1 MTSSFNDFDDF
12 DSDLLQANT
21 PAIQKVKAGSIKQE
35 NYIVGL
41 IGVALVL
48 ASAWLPWMVVRLPGS
63 SVTHLY
69 DFTTGGGATTFYF
82 LVALPILGGGIA
94 WAAKQRAGLVVAAVS
109 SMGLGVLALIV
120 IAALSTVSSFIPNI
134 GILGSEI
141 ATGRLSP
148 GAGASICL
156 IGCLLMGMVAIV
168 EFGEMRGVGITLDIP
183 FQQVFLLG
191 GLIVGEVASHV
202 PWTSIRIT
210 SGGPTVEVSGDG
222 LIGSFFVQLLGWAAI
237 LIWMLSFLV
246 SHKAVRGIAL
256 IVTSLVA
263 TARLAYAVLLW
274 VSSAAAQSLV
284 PDSVGNAINTTI
296 EPGMIVTILLSL
308 LVFVFVVLE
317 LVKKNSSTN

>member
-1 MTSSFNDFDDF
+1 MNYSIDDF
-12 DSDLLQANT
+12 DEEPFPTNS
-21 PAIQKVKAGSIKQE
+21 PAAKATHLNSIKQE
-35 NYIVGL
+35 NYIIGL

-48 ASAWLPWMVVRLPGS
+48 ASAWLPWVVVRLPGS

-69 DFTTGGGATTFYF
+69 DFTTGGGATMFYF

-94 WAAKQRAGLVVAAVS
+94 WAMKRRVDLVVSSIS

-141 ATGRLSP
+141 ATGRVSP

-168 EFGEMRGVGITLDIP
+168 EFGEMRGVGIPLDIP

-202 PWTSIRIT
+202 PLTSIRFT

-237 LIWMLSFLV
+237 LIWMLSFFV

-256 IVTSLVA
+256 IVTSVVA

-274 VSSAAAQSLV
+274 VSSAATQSLV
-284 PDSVGNAINTTI
+284 PDSIGNAINTTI

-317 LVKKNSSTN
+317 LVKKNSSTK

>member
-1 MTSSFNDFDDF
+1 
-12 DSDLLQANT
+12 
-21 PAIQKVKAGSIKQE
+21 VWG
-35 NYIVGL
+35 GWRG
-41 IGVALVL
+41 GVRG
-48 ASAWLPWMVVRLPGS
+48 W
-63 SVTHLY
+63 
-69 DFTTGGGATTFYF
+69 FGGATIFYV
-82 LVALPILGGGIA
+82 LIALPILGGGIA
-94 WAAKQRAGLVVAAVS
+94 WAAKQRIGLVIASVS
-109 SMGLGVLALIV
+109 SMGLGVLALV
-120 IAALSTVSSFIPNI
+120 VVAALSTVSSFIPNI
-134 GILGSEI
+134 GILGTEI
-141 ATGRLSP
+141 ATGRVSP

-156 IGCLLMGMVAIV
+156 VGCLLMGMVAIV
-168 EFGEMRGVGITLDIP
+168 ELGEMRGVGIPLDIP

-308 LVFVFVVLE
+308 FVFVFVVLE

>member
-1 MTSSFNDFDDF
+1 MNYSIDDF
-12 DSDLLQANT
+12 DEEPFLTNS
-21 PAIQKVKAGSIKQE
+21 PAAKATHLNSIKQE
-35 NYIVGL
+35 NFIIGL
-41 IGVALVL
+41 VGVALVL
-48 ASAWLPWMVVRLPGS
+48 ASAWLPWVVVRLPGS

-69 DFTTGGGATTFYF
+69 DFTTGGGATMFYF

-94 WAAKQRAGLVVAAVS
+94 WAMKRRVGLVVSSIS

-141 ATGRLSP
+141 ATGRVSP

-168 EFGEMRGVGITLDIP
+168 EFGEMRGVGIPLDIP

-202 PWTSIRIT
+202 PWTSIRFT

-237 LIWMLSFLV
+237 LIWMLSFFV

-256 IVTSLVA
+256 IVTSVVA

-274 VSSAAAQSLV
+274 VSSAATQSLV
-284 PDSVGNAINTTI
+284 PDSIGNAINTTI

-317 LVKKNSSTN
+317 LVKKNSSTK

>member
-1 MTSSFNDFDDF
+1 MNYSIDDF
-12 DSDLLQANT
+12 DEEPFPTNS
-21 PAIQKVKAGSIKQE
+21 PAAKATHLNSIKQE
-35 NYIVGL
+35 NYIIGL

-48 ASAWLPWMVVRLPGS
+48 ASAWLPWVVVRLPGS

-69 DFTTGGGATTFYF
+69 DFTTGGGATMFYF

-94 WAAKQRAGLVVAAVS
+94 WAMKRRVGLVVSSIS

-141 ATGRLSP
+141 ATGRVSP

-168 EFGEMRGVGITLDIP
+168 EFGEMRGVGIPLDIP

-202 PWTSIRIT
+202 PWTSIRFT

-237 LIWMLSFLV
+237 LIWMLSFFV

-256 IVTSLVA
+256 IVTSVVA

-274 VSSAAAQSLV
+274 VSSAATQSLV
-284 PDSVGNAINTTI
+284 PDSIGNAINTTI

-317 LVKKNSSTN
+317 LVKKNSSTK

>member
-1 MTSSFNDFDDF
+1 MTNSFDDFDDF
-12 DSDLLQANT
+12 DSGLLPVNT
-21 PAIQKVKAGSIKQE
+21 PAIQKRKSSFVKQE
-35 NYIVGL
+35 NYVVGL

-48 ASAWLPWMVVRLPGS
+48 ASAWLPWVVVRLPGS

-69 DFTTGGGATTFYF
+69 DFTTGGGATSFYF

-94 WAAKQRAGLVVAAVS
+94 WAAKQRAGLVVASVS
-109 SMGLGVLALIV
+109 SMGLGVLSLIV

-141 ATGRLSP
+141 ATGRVSP

-168 EFGEMRGVGITLDIP
+168 EFGEMRGVGISLDIP

-202 PWTSIRIT
+202 PWTSIRFT

-222 LIGSFFVQLLGWAAI
+222 LLGSFFVQLLGWAAI
-237 LIWMLSFLV
+237 VIWMLSFLV
-246 SHKAVRGIAL
+246 SHKAVRGVAL
-256 IVTSLVA
+256 IVTSVVA

-274 VSSAAAQSLV
+274 VSSAAAKSLV
-284 PDSVGNAINTTI
+284 PDSVGNAIHSTI
-296 EPGMIVTILLSL
+296 EPGMIATILLSL
-308 LVFVFVVLE
+308 VVFVFVVLE
-317 LVKKNSSTN
+317 LLKKNDSTK

>member
-1 MTSSFNDFDDF
+1 MNYSIDDF
-12 DSDLLQANT
+12 DEEPFPTNS
-21 PAIQKVKAGSIKQE
+21 PAAKATHLNSIKQE
-35 NYIVGL
+35 NYIIGL

-48 ASAWLPWMVVRLPGS
+48 ASAWLPWVVVRLPGS

-69 DFTTGGGATTFYF
+69 DFTTGGGATMFYF

-94 WAAKQRAGLVVAAVS
+94 WAMKRRVGLVVSSIS

-141 ATGRLSP
+141 ATGRVSP

-168 EFGEMRGVGITLDIP
+168 EFGEMRGVGIPLDIP

-202 PWTSIRIT
+202 PWTSIRFT

-222 LIGSFFVQLLGWAAI
+222 LIGSIFVQQLGWAAI
-237 LIWMLSFLV
+237 LIWMLSFFV

-256 IVTSLVA
+256 IVTSVVA

-274 VSSAAAQSLV
+274 VSSAATQSLV
-284 PDSVGNAINTTI
+284 PDSIGNAINTTI

-317 LVKKNSSTN
+317 LVKKNSSTK

>member
-1 MTSSFNDFDDF
+1 MNYSIDDF
-12 DSDLLQANT
+12 DEEPFPTNS
-21 PAIQKVKAGSIKQE
+21 PAAKATHLNSIKQE
-35 NYIVGL
+35 NYIIGL
-41 IGVALVL
+41 IGVVLVL
-48 ASAWLPWMVVRLPGS
+48 ASAWLPWVVVRLPGS

-69 DFTTGGGATTFYF
+69 DFTTGGGATMFYF

-94 WAAKQRAGLVVAAVS
+94 WAMKRRVGLVVSSIS

-141 ATGRLSP
+141 ATGRVSP

-168 EFGEMRGVGITLDIP
+168 EFGEMRGVGIPLDIP

-202 PWTSIRIT
+202 PWTSIRFT

-237 LIWMLSFLV
+237 LIWMLSFFV

-256 IVTSLVA
+256 IVTSVVA

-274 VSSAAAQSLV
+274 VSSAATQSLV
-284 PDSVGNAINTTI
+284 PDSIGNAINTTI
-296 EPGMIVTILLSL
+296 EPGMIVSILLSL

-317 LVKKNSSTN
+317 LVKKNSSTK

>member
-12 DSDLLQANT
+12 GNDLVQLDS
-21 PAIQKVKAGSIKQE
+21 PAIQKSKSIFVKQE
-35 NYIVGL
+35 NYVIGL

-48 ASAWLPWMVVRLPGS
+48 ASAWLPWVVVRLPGS

-69 DFTTGGGATTFYF
+69 DFTTGGGATIFYV
-82 LVALPILGGGIA
+82 LIALPILGGGIA
-94 WAAKQRAGLVVAAVS
+94 WAAKQRIGLVIASVS
-109 SMGLGVLALIV
+109 SMGLGVLALV
-120 IAALSTVSSFIPNI
+120 VVAALSTVSSFIPNI
-134 GILGSEI
+134 GILGTEI
-141 ATGRLSP
+141 ATGRVSP

-156 IGCLLMGMVAIV
+156 VGCLLMGMVAIV
-168 EFGEMRGVGITLDIP
+168 ELGEMRGVGIPLDIP

>member
-1 MTSSFNDFDDF
+1 MNSSFNDFDDF
-12 DSDLLQANT
+12 DNDLVQLDS
-21 PAIQKVKAGSIKQE
+21 PAIQKSKSIFVKQE
-35 NYIVGL
+35 NYVIGL

-48 ASAWLPWMVVRLPGS
+48 ASAWLPWVVVRLPGS

-69 DFTTGGGATTFYF
+69 DFTTGGGATIFYV
-82 LVALPILGGGIA
+82 LIALPILGGGIA
-94 WAAKQRAGLVVAAVS
+94 WAAKQRIGLVIASVS
-109 SMGLGVLALIV
+109 SMGLGVLALV
-120 IAALSTVSSFIPNI
+120 VVAALSTVSSFIPNI
-134 GILGSEI
+134 GILGTEI
-141 ATGRLSP
+141 ATGRVSP

-156 IGCLLMGMVAIV
+156 VGCLLMGMVAIV
-168 EFGEMRGVGITLDIP
+168 ELGEMRGVGIPLDIP

>member
-1 MTSSFNDFDDF
+1 MNYSIDDF
-12 DSDLLQANT
+12 DEEPFPTNS
-21 PAIQKVKAGSIKQE
+21 PAAKATHLNSIKQE
-35 NYIVGL
+35 NFIIGL
-41 IGVALVL
+41 VGVALVL
-48 ASAWLPWMVVRLPGS
+48 ASAWLPWVVVRLPGS

-69 DFTTGGGATTFYF
+69 DFTTGGGATMFYF

-94 WAAKQRAGLVVAAVS
+94 WAMKRRVGLVVSSIS

-141 ATGRLSP
+141 ATGRVSP

-168 EFGEMRGVGITLDIP
+168 EFGEMRGVGIPLDIP

-202 PWTSIRIT
+202 PWTSIRFT

-237 LIWMLSFLV
+237 LIWMLSFFV

-256 IVTSLVA
+256 IVTSVVA

-274 VSSAAAQSLV
+274 VSSAATQSLV
-284 PDSVGNAINTTI
+284 PDSIGNAINTTI

-317 LVKKNSSTN
+317 LVKKNSSTK

>member
-1 MTSSFNDFDDF
+1 MNYSIDDF
-12 DSDLLQANT
+12 DEEPLLTNFPVA
-21 PAIQKVKAGSIKQE
+21 KATQFNSIKQE
-35 NYIVGL
+35 NFIIGL
-41 IGVALVL
+41 VGVALVL
-48 ASAWLPWMVVRLPGS
+48 ASAWLPWVVVRLPGS

-69 DFTTGGGATTFYF
+69 NFTTGGGATMFYF

-94 WAAKQRAGLVVAAVS
+94 WAAKKRVGLVVSAIS

-141 ATGRLSP
+141 ATGRVSP

-168 EFGEMRGVGITLDIP
+168 EFGEMRGVGIPLDIP

-202 PWTSIRIT
+202 PWTSIRFT

-237 LIWMLSFLV
+237 LIWMLSFFV

-256 IVTSLVA
+256 IVTSVVA

-274 VSSAAAQSLV
+274 VSSAATQSLV
-284 PDSVGNAINTTI
+284 PDSIGNAINTTI
-296 EPGMIVTILLSL
+296 EPGMIATILLSL

-317 LVKKNSSTN
+317 LVKKNSSTK

>member
-12 DSDLLQANT
+12 DNDLVQLDS
-21 PAIQKVKAGSIKQE
+21 PAIQKSKSIFVKQE
-35 NYIVGL
+35 NYVIGL

-48 ASAWLPWMVVRLPGS
+48 ASAWLPWVVVRLPGS

-69 DFTTGGGATTFYF
+69 DFTTGGGATIFYV
-82 LVALPILGGGIA
+82 LIALPILGGGIA
-94 WAAKQRAGLVVAAVS
+94 WAAKQRIGLVIASVS
-109 SMGLGVLALIV
+109 SMGLGVLALV
-120 IAALSTVSSFIPNI
+120 VVAALSTVSSFIPNI
-134 GILGSEI
+134 GILGTEI
-141 ATGRLSP
+141 ATGRVSP

-156 IGCLLMGMVAIV
+156 VGCLLMGMVAIV
-168 EFGEMRGVGITLDIP
+168 ELGEMRGVGIPLDIP